1 MRASVLKR
9 LMEIP
14 DEHLRRILLD
24 VIGELDQE
32 VASREMLAALR
43 EDLKEAEKRAEERF
57 NRLEQALAELAE
69 AQKRTEEALRAL
81 AEAQRRTEERV
92 DRLEKRMDR
101 LEQVVAELAEA
112 QRRTEER
119 LNRLEETVEKLAE
132 AQRRTEERLNRL
144 EETVEKL
151 AEAQR
156 RTEEQVQRLTQELG
170 ALKDT
175 VRGMKGQLE
184 GERYER
190 RMVQSARRLLGKG
203 QGGSPMMHEVQH
215 MLDAMIPELD
225 VLDAEE
231 DPYLADL
238 IWQKDGV
245 VLVVEISVAV
255 NGKDV
260 LRAWKRAEALRRAGL
275 NAKAVVIGERWATEE
290 TKMLAREKGV
300 AWYVEKEF
308 SPDLMEIRK
317 IV

>member
-14 DEHLRRILLD
+14 DEHLRGILLD
-24 VIGELDQE
+24 VLEELDQE
-32 VASREMLAALR
+32 VATREMLAALR
-43 EDLKEAEKRAEERF
+43 EDLKEAEKRAEDRF
-57 NRLEQALAELAE
+57 NRLEQALAELAEAQKRTEERVEQLSE

-92 DRLEKRMDR
+92 NQLEKRMDR
-101 LEQVVAELAEA
+101 LEQIVAELAEA
-112 QRRTEER
+112 Q
-119 LNRLEETVEKLAE
+119 K
-132 AQRRTEERLNRL
+132 RTEERLNRL

-190 RMVQSARRLLGKG
+190 QIVQSAPRLLGMG
-203 QGGSPMMHEVQH
+203 RGGSPGTYEVQR
-215 MLDAMIPELD
+215 MLMEMIGAPD
-225 VLDAEE
+225 TSDAEE

-260 LRAWKRAEALRRAGL
+260 LRAWKRAETLKRAGVK
-275 NAKAVVIGERWATEE
+275 AKPVVIGVRWATED
-290 TKMLAREKGV
+290 TKILAREKGV

-308 SPDLMEIRK
+308 SPELVEIRK
-317 IV
+317 IA

>member
-1 MRASVLKR
+1 MRASVLKK

-14 DEHLRRILLD
+14 DEHLRSILLD

-32 VASREMLAALR
+32 IATREMLSALR
-43 EDLKEAEKRAEERF
+43 EELQEAEKRAEERF

-92 DRLEKRMDR
+92 DQLEKRMDR
-101 LEQVVAELAEA
+101 LEQIVAELAEAQKRTEERVEQLAEA

-132 AQRRTEERLNRL
+132 AQRRTE
-144 EETVEKL
+144 K
-151 AEAQR
+151 
-156 RTEEQVQRLTQELG
+156 QVQRLTQELG

-203 QGGSPMMHEVQH
+203 QGGSPMMHEVQR

-260 LRAWKRAEALRRAGL
+260 LRAWKRAETLKRAGVK
-275 NAKAVVIGERWATEE
+275 AKPVVIGERWATEE

-308 SPDLMEIRK
+308 SRLMSEI
-317 IV
+317 V